1 MIASRRRRN
10 DCRAGVPDPD
20 RSPCPTPGQDRR
32 DLSYNS
38 FDDDVAAALAASKA
52 LAHLERVTITGS
64 SVTDTG
70 ASALRTRFGAGVTG
84 P

>member
-1 MIASRRRRN
+1 MIEADEN
-10 DCRAGVPDPD
+10 AEA
-20 RSPCPTPGQDRR
+20 
-32 DLSYNS
+32 
-38 FDDDVAAALAASKA
+38 VANASKA

-70 ASALRTRFGAGVTG
+70 SAALRARFGAGATG